1 MLIKF
6 FPNGK
11 GAGAGPV
18 SYLVAERVLAY
29 DGNRDLIRYAY
40 GKPLMVTRDPLPEVL
55 RGDPNRTEALI
66 DASRHQWTYRAG
78 VISFAAQDAP
88 SEAQQAEVM
97 DVFEKLAF
105 AGLDGEQYDMLW
117 VRHSHED
124 RVELH
129 FCTPRL
135 ELTTGRSLNIA
146 PSGYQDVYDSLR
158 DLMNQCHGWADPMD
172 LERTQE
178 VRDTIEAPTR
188 AQGRDELHA
197 WILDQISMGLIED
210 RASMLDA
217 LADAGFDLPRVGKA
231 YLTVQDPE
239 TGERWRLKGEIFH
252 EDWQA
257 DPAERETERGAGHD
271 TRGLRRLDGIPAGE
285 LQERFDGYCER
296 RAVYHRERYA
306 PLPER
311 EQELVRDTD
320 RTDQALADDLALG
333 DLGADRDGDRLDD
346 GRKLALDGAADTL
359 RADGT
364 RPDPDRASGSD
375 LVSPESRTRL
385 TQPLHIG
392 GQDGLLHQDNG
403 EINASYSDAL
413 GARLA
418 RLRRATGDGLRNFTR
433 RAEWL
438 GSAFDQ
444 QDREADLLLDRLREA
459 AHAFSSRI
467 DEGLAWLAQRRSE
480 LQRAGRSA
488 AEKFAISEGR
498 RREAEAE
505 LIRLHPE
512 KTRGATMA
520 RLSGVDAARA
530 HKVPASKV
538 LQRRSRALTRVV
550 TRPSPDQTP
559 KP

>member
-18 SYLVAERVLAY
+18 GYLVAERVLAY
-29 DGNRDLIRYAY
+29 DGNRDLIRDAD
-40 GKPLMVTRDPLPEVL
+40 GQPLMVTRDPLPEVL
-55 RGDPNRTEALI
+55 RGNPSRTEALI

-78 VISFAAQDAP
+78 VISFAAEDAP

-97 DVFEKLAF
+97 DAFEQLAF

-146 PSGYQDVYDSLR
+146 PPGYQDAFDSLR
-158 DLMNQCHGWADPMD
+158 DLMNQRHGWADPME
-172 LERTQE
+172 LERAQE

-188 AQGRDELHA
+188 AHGRDELHA

-231 YLTVQDPE
+231 YLTAQDPE

-271 TRGLRRLDGIPAGE
+271 TPGLRRLDGIPAGE
-285 LQERFDGYCER
+285 LQDRFDGHCER
-296 RAVYHRERYA
+296 RAAYHRERYA

-311 EQELVRDTD
+311 EQELVRDAD
-320 RTDQALADDLALG
+320 RTDQALADDLALR

-346 GRKLALDGAADTL
+346 GRELALDVAADALGDGGTGPD
-359 RADGT
+359 AD
-364 RPDPDRASGSD
+364 RPGGRDLADAGPRPDRAED
-375 LVSPESRTRL
+375 LHTGRDAG
-385 TQPLHIG
+385 H
-392 GQDGLLHQDNG
+392 LHQVRG
-403 EINASYSDAL
+403 EMNDDAPDSL

-418 RLRRATGDGLRNFTR
+418 RLRRAVGDGLRNLSR
-433 RAEWL
+433 GIERL
-438 GSAFDQ
+438 GSA
-444 QDREADLLLDRLREA
+444 LDEEA
-459 AHAFSSRI
+459 ASPVGWYR
-467 DEGLAWLAQRRSE
+467 GLRDVAHTLADRVNAGVAWLAERRGH
-480 LQRAGRSA
+480 LQRAGR
-488 AEKFAISEGR
+488 EVERELELSEGR
-498 RREAEAE
+498 RREAETE
-505 LIRLHPE
+505 LEARE
-512 KTRGATMA
+512 REMDRG
-520 RLSGVDAARA
+520 
-530 HKVPASKV
+530 
-538 LQRRSRALTRVV
+538 LTH
-550 TRPSPDQTP
+550 
-559 KP
+559 